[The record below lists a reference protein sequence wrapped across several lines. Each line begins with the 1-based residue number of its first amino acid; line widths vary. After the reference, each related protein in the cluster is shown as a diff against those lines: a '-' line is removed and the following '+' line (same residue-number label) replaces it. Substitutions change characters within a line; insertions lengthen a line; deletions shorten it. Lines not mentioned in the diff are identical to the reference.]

1 MVDTGP
7 VPRSRQSPATR
18 RAIALVIG
26 LVAIA
31 GLASGLFVKKLL
43 VDEDFGSSMQCGLR
57 ACDSTYGSET
67 ITTSNLQLIAD
78 KRAAHEDVSSVWG
91 YAGLIAW
98 IAAVVAIVG
107 IALALIMVGTKKYVR
122 LPVMSPTTI
131 ALLFGGIALASGC
144 IFVASKPEGIGVTQI
159 GWTFWSFGGG
169 SVLAVIAAFLLSRQL
184 ALIEPE
190 FDPGESPEEP
200 PDEPWQD
207 P

>member
-1 MVDTGP
+1 MLESGP

-31 GLASGLFVKKLL
+31 GLASGLFVHKLL
-43 VDEDFGSSMQCGLR
+43 VDEDYGSSMACGLR
-57 ACDSTYGSET
+57 ACDSTYGTAT

-78 KRAAHEDVSSVWG
+78 KQAAHEDVSSVWA
-91 YAGLIAW
+91 YAGLVAW
-98 IAAVVAIVG
+98 IAALVAIVG
-107 IALALIMVGTKKYVR
+107 LVLALIMVATGKYVR

-131 ALLFGGIALASGC
+131 ALLFGGIALISGC
-144 IFVASKPEGIGVTQI
+144 IFVASKPAGIGVTQI

-190 FDPGESPEEP
+190 FDPGESPELP